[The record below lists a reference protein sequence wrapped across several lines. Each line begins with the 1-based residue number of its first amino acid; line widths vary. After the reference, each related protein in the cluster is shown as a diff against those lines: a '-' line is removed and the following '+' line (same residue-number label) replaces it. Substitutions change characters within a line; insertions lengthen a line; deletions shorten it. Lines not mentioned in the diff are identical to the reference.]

1 MELTKYEID
10 DIFTNAELD
19 TLICRYLAESKEQL
33 PSYLSSSDEVAEMCR
48 AHFDDLQDE
57 ILEKADVLGIDL
69 YSWDDND
76 KYDGCFDDFLKVL
89 KDCFEN
95 EMKYIG

>member
-1 MELTKYEID
+1 MELTKYEIRN
-10 DIFTNAELD
+10 IFTNAELD
-19 TLICRYLAESKEQL
+19 TLICGYLAESKEQL
-33 PSYLSSSDEVAEMCR
+33 PTYLRSIDLVAEICR
-48 AHFDDLQDE
+48 AHFDTLRDE

-76 KYDGCFDDFLKVL
+76 KYDGYFSDFLKLL

>member
-1 MELTKYEID
+1 MELTKYEIS

-19 TLICRYLAESKEQL
+19 TLICRYLAESKEQI
-33 PSYLSSSDEVAEMCR
+33 PTYLRSIDVVAEICR
-48 AHFDDLQDE
+48 AHFETLQSH
-57 ILEKADVLGIDL
+57 ILDKADELGIDL
-69 YSWDDND
+69 YSWDYND
-76 KYDGCFDDFLKVL
+76 KYDGCFSDFLKVL